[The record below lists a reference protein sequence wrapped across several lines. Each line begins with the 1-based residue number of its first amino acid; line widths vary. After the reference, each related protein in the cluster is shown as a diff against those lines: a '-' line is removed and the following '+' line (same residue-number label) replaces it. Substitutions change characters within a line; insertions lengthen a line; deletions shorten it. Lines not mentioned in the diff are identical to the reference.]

1 MHGNVREWCEDHW
14 HDSYNF
20 APGND
25 QPWLIPAAADD
36 EPRLLRGGSWG
47 GSPAA
52 CRSACRN
59 LSLPVDRFSR
69 IGFRV
74 CCLPQ
79 D

>member
-1 MHGNVREWCEDHW
+1 VN
-14 HDSYNF
+14 S
-20 APGND
+20 
-25 QPWLIPAAADD
+25 
-36 EPRLLRGGSWG
+36 RLLRGGSW
-47 GSPAA
+47 SSRPAS

-59 LSLPVDRFSR
+59 YSRPDIRFNF